1 MENRYHFECDYT
13 QGFDE
18 KVLNKLVE
26 TNMVQTVGYG
36 LDPYCQESEALVKS
50 LCNKEV
56 NVFHLVGG
64 TQANSVVIQHC
75 LKQYEAVIACDSGHI
90 NVHETGA
97 IEHNG
102 HKVVTI
108 PGVNGKLNAADVV
121 TFMEP
126 IVNDSG
132 KEHIV
137 LPKMIYISQTSEY
150 GTMYSK
156 EELQA
161 LRDVANR
168 YGLIIFMDGARLGYA
183 LAADSRLKLADYAQL
198 VDVFTIG
205 LTKCGG
211 GFGEVVVFDAAIDT
225 HRFRNVIKQNG
236 AMLAKGRLLG
246 VSALALLSDNHYQT
260 ICANALR
267 YADKIREA
275 LKAKGVVFYIE
286 NNTNQIFP
294 IVSHA
299 QRKLLEKAV
308 VVNYWGKYN
317 DEKDIIRIV
326 TSWGNTDN
334 EVNALLSVIDKF

>member
-18 KVLNKLVE
+18 KVLNKLLE

-50 LCNKEV
+50 LCDKEV

-75 LKQYEAVIACDSGHI
+75 LKQYEGVIACDSGHI

-102 HKVVTI
+102 HKVMTI
-108 PGVNGKLNAADVV
+108 NGVNGKLTAQAVID
-121 TFMEP
+121 FMEP

-137 LPKMIYISQTSEY
+137 LPKMIYISQTTEY
-150 GTMYSK
+150 GTMYTR
-156 EELQA
+156 EELTA
-161 LRDVANR
+161 LRQVADS
-168 YGLIIFMDGARLGYA
+168 YDLIIFMDGARLGYA
-183 LAADSRLKLADYAQL
+183 LAADSTLDLKSYAAL

-225 HRFRNVIKQNG
+225 KHFRNVIKQNG

-246 VSALALLSDNHYQT
+246 VSSLALLSDSHYQT
-260 ICANALR
+260 ICMKALR

-275 LKAKGVVFYIE
+275 LKAKGVAFYIE

-299 QRKLLEKAV
+299 QRDLLEKTV
-308 VVNYWGKYN
+308 VVNYWGKYS